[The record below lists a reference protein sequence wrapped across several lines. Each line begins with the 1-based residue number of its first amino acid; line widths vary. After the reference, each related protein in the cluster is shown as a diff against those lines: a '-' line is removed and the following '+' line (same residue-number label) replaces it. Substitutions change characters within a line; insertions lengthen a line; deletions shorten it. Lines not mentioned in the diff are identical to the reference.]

1 MTKKKTS
8 KKAQSPA
15 LRKGAVSSRLI
26 DRVTTTNLDITLRMC
41 GYQLD
46 KTLIDRIIDLVEL
59 IEDKGD
65 DASIRDVC
73 KLQAE
78 WTNGY

>member
-1 MTKKKTS
+1 MKNKS
-8 KKAQSPA
+8 KKVAQKKP
-15 LRKGAVSSRLI
+15 LNKGDVSSRLI
-26 DRVTTTNLDITLRMC
+26 DKVTTTNLDIALRMV

-46 KTLIDRIIDLVEL
+46 MTLIDRIIDLVEL

-65 DASIRDVC
+65 DASIKDIC
-73 KLQAE
+73 KLQSE